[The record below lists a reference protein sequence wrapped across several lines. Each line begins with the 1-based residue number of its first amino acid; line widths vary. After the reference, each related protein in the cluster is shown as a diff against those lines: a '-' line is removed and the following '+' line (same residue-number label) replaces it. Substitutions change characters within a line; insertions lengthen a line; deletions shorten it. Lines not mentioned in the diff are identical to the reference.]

1 MKDVLV
7 TGASGFIGSNLT
19 IHLLQRGC
27 RVRAFHRTAS
37 HTLTLKGVEV
47 EYHFG
52 DIRDK
57 DSLRKAMKGCD
68 TVFHTAAL
76 VTFWKKQRK
85 EQMAI
90 NVGGTGNVV
99 ELCLD
104 LGVRKLV
111 HTSSVAALGYRT
123 DRQLIDENTPYNWGS
138 HIGYK
143 YSKHLA
149 ELEVLQGVEKGLNAT
164 IVNPSIVVGPRD
176 IHFHGGQI
184 VRDIK
189 RGRIPVY
196 VDGGMNIVSV
206 HDVVVGHLAAAER
219 GRNGERYILG
229 GLNLTHKQVFDA
241 AARVLHGKAPRF
253 KVPLWVASELARTF
267 ELIGNMMNTKPWIT
281 SDLLAGMG
289 MRNWYSIEKANQ
301 ELGYDPSPVE
311 DAVRQA
317 YEWYAENGLM

>member
-1 MKDVLV
+1 MTDVLV

-19 IHLLQRGC
+19 IHLLRRGC

-37 HTLTLKGVEV
+37 NTLTLKDVQV

-52 DIRDK
+52 DIREK
-57 DSLRKAMKGCD
+57 DSLCKAMKGCD

-76 VTFWKKQRK
+76 VSFWKKHRD

-90 NVGGTGNVV
+90 NIGGTRNVV
-99 ELCLD
+99 ELCLE

-111 HTSSVAALGYRT
+111 HTSSVAALGYRL
-123 DRQLIDENTPYNWGS
+123 DRQLIDENTLYNWGI
-138 HIGYK
+138 HAGYK

-149 ELEVLQGVEKGLNAT
+149 ELEVLHGVEKGLDAT

-206 HDVVVGHLAAAER
+206 HDVVAGHLAAADR
-219 GRNGERYILG
+219 GRKGERYILG
-229 GLNLTHKQVFDA
+229 GMNLTYKEVFDL
-241 AARVLHGKAPRF
+241 AARVLHGKAPRW
-253 KVPLWVASELARTF
+253 KVPLWVASGLARTS
-267 ELIGNMMNTKPWIT
+267 ELIGTMMNRKPWIT

-289 MRNWYSIEKANQ
+289 MHNWYSIEKAKR
-301 ELGYDPSPVE
+301 ELWYEPSSAEV
-311 DAVRQA
+311 AIRQA
-317 YEWYAENGLM
+317 CEWYVENGLM